1 MPLLND
7 KLLVPLCKTLC
18 LRQLADLQAV
28 GLAELDD
35 RFHYVLVLY
44 AHLFVHRPVRLSF
57 NCIEY
62 ALFREGKI
70 RRGNG

>member
-7 KLLVPLCKTLC
+7 KLLVLLCKTLG

-35 RFHYVLVLY
+35 RFHCEHRFARTISDVDVDRAVLIAVEEE
-44 AHLFVHRPVRLSF
+44 S
-57 NCIEY
+57 
-62 ALFREGKI
+62 
-70 RRGNG
+70 